1 MAMRYLSC
9 MRIFQLLVLF
19 LFASLGA
26 TTVQPHHTTAF
37 IGQPGE
43 IDCLLS
49 YSHYDT
55 DHFWNKHGK
64 KLPTHNHF
72 RRQAYTLYA
81 EYALRCEDSFT
92 FDGGYDV
99 IRESLNG
106 PTLGL
111 EDFELGW
118 KHMVYSTDT
127 AALTTQITA
136 LIPGGVKRSSLR
148 YGQWGIQAELL
159 YSDQYGDGWY
169 DLGLGYRYYQ
179 GFPSD
184 QIVADAAVG
193 YDFSRCLQ
201 FIAALQL
208 EYGLFNGQARKNFNN
223 IVFNPNYRLLNGQ
236 IECDYRLMRHV
247 TLVAGGFTHLW
258 GNNVGS
264 GGGFFGGAWIDF

>member
-1 MAMRYLSC
+1 MRYLGY
-9 MRIFQLLVLF
+9 MWLF
-19 LFASLGA
+19 NIIILILSVSLEA
-26 TTVQPHHTTAF
+26 ITVQPHHTTAF
-37 IGQPGE
+37 IGQAGE
-43 IDCLLS
+43 IDALFS
-49 YSHYDT
+49 YSHYET

-64 KLPTHNHF
+64 QLPSHNHF

-81 EYALRCEDSFT
+81 EYAIRCEDSIT

-99 IRESLNG
+99 IRECMNG

-118 KHMVYSTDT
+118 KHMIYSTDT
-127 AALTTQITA
+127 AALTTQIIA
-136 LIPGGVKRSSLR
+136 LVPGGVKRSSLR
-148 YGQWGIQAELL
+148 YGRPGFQAGLL
-159 YSDQYGDGWY
+159 YSDQYSFGWY
-169 DLGLGYRYYQ
+169 DFGLGYRYYQ

-184 QIVADAAVG
+184 QIVGDAALGV
-193 YDFSRCLQ
+193 DISSCLQ

-208 EYGLFNGQARKNFNN
+208 EYGLFNGQSRKNFNN

-236 IECDYRLMRHV
+236 IECDYRLMQHV
-247 TLVAGGFTHLW
+247 TLVAGGFKHLW